1 MKKKVM
7 QKLYLKLSIGK
18 DNVIN
23 DIIINHDVEKSRHL
37 YF

>member
-7 QKLYLKLSIGK
+7 QKSYLKLSIGK
-18 DNVIN
+18 NNVTN
-23 DIIINHDVEKSRHL
+23 DIILNHDVEKSRHL